1 MNNYLKKFNLDNF
14 QLEMFE
20 KYYEFLISENKK
32 YNLTSIIDKREVYIK
47 HFADSLEVAQLI
59 DVNKINIMCDI
70 GSGAGFPGIPL
81 KIKYPNLKLVI
92 IESNGKKTNF
102 LNHLVSLLG
111 LKDVFILNER
121 IEELDAKYR
130 DYFDLVIA
138 RAVSPLPIL
147 MELCIPFVRVD
158 GSFIAMKG
166 INFEEEI
173 ESSQKGLKKL
183 KSSIFAIKLYSL
195 DDNMGERS
203 LVIISKLEKTSI
215 DYPRRYALIKKNP
228 LK

>member
-1 MNNYLKKFNLDNF
+1 MNNYLKKYNLDNF
-14 QLEMFE
+14 QLELFE

-32 YNLTSIIDKREVYIK
+32 YNLTSIIDKKEVYIK
-47 HFADSLEVAQLI
+47 HFADSLEVSELI
-59 DVNKINIMCDI
+59 DVNKINIMGDI

-81 KIKYPNLKLVI
+81 KIKYPHLKLVI
-92 IESNGKKTNF
+92 IESNGKKTTF
-102 LNHLVSLLG
+102 LNNLVSLLG

-121 IEELDAKYR
+121 SEELDAKYR

-166 INFEEEI
+166 SNFEDEI

-195 DDNMGERS
+195 DDNMGNRS